1 VTRDCDLPGDPG
13 RRRLFARSLPAGA
26 ALAAGLAW
34 AGAGRAEP
42 DATRVHARFSVTDFG
57 AVGDGRTASAA
68 AFQRAIDAAEATGGG
83 IVGIPPGTFI
93 LERTPLIA
101 SRVHLV
107 GAGRA
112 SVLRGERPAGHRGA
126 ALISNKGQH
135 ARGYEGASDWSVSHI
150 AIDSPK
156 TNGIVITHAARVYL
170 GWIHGIEVYHHFV
183 DNVGCQV
190 LCENL
195 FLTGRS
201 GTSTFQIDSLA
212 GAQTIWDGR
221 RAVEPNYDGTQ
232 ARDLILRDSF
242 ITAAAGHA
250 GDNPKH
256 FCSLHFHGE
265 QSAGFMFSNLV
276 LGGAPVGIYQDAGS
290 HYADIQIDNLRS
302 TNPRAAALFNPGVTG
317 QRRLMIRGFIHTP
330 SKSAAPETRGLL
342 ITGHD
347 DVTLSDIQLA
357 GPVTAEAGNAP
368 AIELAGCRNV
378 LISGVQAHST
388 GGVGIDIDGQV
399 ANDSNPVSGEIMI
412 DGCQFTGFDCGIRA
426 PVDAGGRIIS
436 GLNLFTDVVNPMQ
449 GRIVSLDQVAAPEQ
463 AGSSRKE

>member
-68 AFQRAIDAAEATGGG
+68 AFQRAIDAAEAAGGG

-107 GAGRA
+107 GVGRA

-135 ARGYEGASDWSVSHI
+135 ARGYEGASDWSLSHL

-170 GWIHGIEVYHHFV
+170 GRIHGVEVYHHFV

-221 RAVEPNYDGTQ
+221 RAVEPNHDGTQ

-302 TNPRAAALFNPGVTG
+302 TNRQAAARFNGGCRG
-317 QRRLMIRGFIHTP
+317 QSGLVIRGLVHR
-330 SKSAAPETRGLL
+330 APEAGEGPWNGLVVE
-342 ITGHD
+342 GHD
-347 DVTLSDIQLA
+347 EVIVADSQLLAPDAA
-357 GPVTAEAGNAP
+357 GAGVA
-368 AIELAGCRNV
+368 LALRGCRNV
-378 LISGVQAHST
+378 RIDGLQARARGGTAIAVDDAPSASGASAGSSGVL
-388 GGVGIDIDGQV
+388 IDD
-399 ANDSNPVSGEIMI
+399 
-412 DGCQFTGFDCGIRA
+412 CQFTGFDSAIRA
-426 PVDAGGRIIS
+426 GSGVVG
-436 GLNLFTDVVNPMQ
+436 GLNTLDGERLEPTGASRAVKTDPA
-449 GRIVSLDQVAAPEQ
+449 R
-463 AGSSRKE
+463 